1 MTGGNTRGRSIL
13 SVAPACLL
21 VAVTLIL
28 GGTLSVAQAQH
39 TGDQPLPAPDFV
51 PDGPMG
57 DAVRLGG
64 KIVWQT
70 TVFAKDYTGSNLN
83 CVSCHLVGGR
93 MPYASPWVGIWG
105 VFPSYSA
112 RAGRVQTLED
122 RINDCF
128 ERSMNGTSLPGGG
141 KEMRGILAYM
151 RWLSQGVPTGK
162 DGPGRGFVRIEVPQA
177 ADPERGKAIYAVR
190 CASCHGA
197 DGQGLSGPK
206 GEPVFPPLWGAR
218 SFNLGAGMA
227 RVERAAAFVKTS
239 MPLAEG
245 GSLTDQEALDVA
257 AYFTQ
262 QPRPDFAGKHRDWPS
277 GEKPRDARY

>member
-1 MTGGNTRGRSIL
+1 MTESNTWRSPVLRIAL
-13 SVAPACLL
+13 AL
-21 VAVTLIL
+21 VLGATVTA
-28 GGTLSVAQAQH
+28 AQAQH
-39 TGDQPLPAPDFV
+39 TGDQPLPAPDSM
-51 PDGPMG
+51 PEGPLG
-57 DAVRLGG
+57 EAVRLGQ
-64 KIVWQT
+64 KITGQT
-70 TVFAKDYTGSNLN
+70 TVFARSYTGSNLN

-128 ERSMNGTSLPGGG
+128 ERSMNGKPLPADS

-151 RWLSQGVPTGK
+151 HWLSQGVATGA
-162 DGPGRGFVRIEVPQA
+162 DGPGRGFVRIEAPQA
-177 ADPERGKAIYAVR
+177 ASPERGKTVFAAR

-206 GEPVFPPLWGAR
+206 GESVFPPLWGAR

-227 RVERAAAFVKTS
+227 RLDTAAAFVKTS
-239 MPLAEG
+239 MPLGEG
-245 GSLTDQEALDVA
+245 DSLTDQEAFDVA

-262 QPRPDFAGKHRDWPS
+262 QPRPDFAAKHNDWPS
-277 GEKPRDARY
+277 GAKPRDARY